1 MKRFAEL
8 LLNLILTSSRND
20 KIDHIV
26 NWIKDSNSEE
36 IGWGLSIICEELEIS
51 KVKPSMVKEIS
62 KLHIDKYLFD
72 LSYDYVGDM
81 AETVSLIWP
90 EKNIKNANFSSVT
103 LTYVI
108 KDLINVQKKE
118 APELISNYLDNF
130 DQNTRWA
137 FLKIITGG
145 LRVGVSSRL
154 AKTAISKYFNKN
166 IKDIEELWH
175 AFDPPYKE
183 IIEWCREIIEKPK
196 VKDKPIFR
204 SPMLANPLEENDYKL
219 INPISYLAEWKWD
232 GIRVQLVSMKN
243 EVKLYSR
250 SGDDISNSFPDII
263 ENSFSQDFCLDGE
276 LMAGSIKIPG
286 SFNDLQQRLNRK
298 NPSKDLIRSMPTFIV
313 AYDALYIK
321 DQDIRDKSVID
332 RRELLKAFILEEK
345 LSFIKFSDEVVFK
358 NFKDLEGKRLQ
369 CRQDLN
375 YEGLM
380 LKLRNSTYEP
390 GRPKG
395 PWFKFKRDP
404 YSIDV
409 VLLYAQRGHGKR
421 SSFYSDY
428 TFGVWNGYLKNR
440 ELVTV
445 GKAYSG
451 FTDQELLKLD
461 KFIRANTTNRFGPV
475 REVEKTL
482 VLEVAFDDIQ
492 KSKRHKSGLAMR
504 FPRIKRIRWDKPAN
518 EADTI
523 ENLER
528 LLNVRN

>member
-1 MKRFAEL
+1 
-8 LLNLILTSSRND
+8 
-20 KIDHIV
+20 
-26 NWIKDSNSEE
+26 
-36 IGWGLSIICEELEIS
+36 
-51 KVKPSMVKEIS
+51 
-62 KLHIDKYLFD
+62 
-72 LSYDYVGDM
+72 
-81 AETVSLIWP
+81 
-90 EKNIKNANFSSVT
+90 
-103 LTYVI
+103 
-108 KDLINVQKKE
+108 
-118 APELISNYLDNF
+118 
-130 DQNTRWA
+130 
-137 FLKIITGG
+137 
-145 LRVGVSSRL
+145 
-154 AKTAISKYFNKN
+154 
-166 IKDIEELWH
+166 
-175 AFDPPYKE
+175 
-183 IIEWCREIIEKPK
+183 
-196 VKDKPIFR
+196 
-204 SPMLANPLEENDYKL
+204 MLANPLEENDYKL

-298 NPSKDLIRSMPTFIV
+298 NPSKDLIRNMPTFIV

-321 DQDIRDKSVID
+321 GQDIRDKSVID

-380 LKLRNSTYEP
+380 LKLRNSNYEP

-475 REVEKTL
+475 REVEKIL

>member
-1 MKRFAEL
+1 MEDPPQLTNGKVIPFVGIKPNEL
-8 LLNLILTSSRND
+8 NILIKHCSSNEQIKPIIAIILYGSSSFRTFNKVLIIID
-20 KIDHIV
+20 KIIRII
-26 NWIKDSNSEE
+26 IKQK
-36 IGWGLSIICEELEIS
+36 I
-51 KVKPSMVKEIS
+51 KPSSSPATAK
-62 KLHIDKYLFD
+62 
-72 LSYDYVGDM
+72 
-81 AETVSLIWP
+81 
-90 EKNIKNANFSSVT
+90 IKSVLASGIFS
-103 LTYVI
+103 
-108 KDLINVQKKE
+108 
-118 APELISNYLDNF
+118 F
-130 DQNTRWA
+130 
-137 FLKIITGG
+137 
-145 LRVGVSSRL
+145 
-154 AKTAISKYFNKN
+154 
-166 IKDIEELWH
+166 
-175 AFDPPYKE
+175 
-183 IIEWCREIIEKPK
+183 
-196 VKDKPIFR
+196 
-204 SPMLANPLEENDYKL
+204 
-219 INPISYLAEWKWD
+219 
-232 GIRVQLVSMKN
+232 
-243 EVKLYSR
+243 
-250 SGDDISNSFPDII
+250 
-263 ENSFSQDFCLDGE
+263 
-276 LMAGSIKIPG
+276 KIPCPG
-286 SFNDLQQRLNRK
+286 PLPS
-298 NPSKDLIRSMPTFIV
+298 NPP
-313 AYDALYIK
+313 
-321 DQDIRDKSVID
+321 
-332 RRELLKAFILEEK
+332 LLKAFILEEK

>member
-1 MKRFAEL
+1 
-8 LLNLILTSSRND
+8 
-20 KIDHIV
+20 
-26 NWIKDSNSEE
+26 
-36 IGWGLSIICEELEIS
+36 
-51 KVKPSMVKEIS
+51 
-62 KLHIDKYLFD
+62 
-72 LSYDYVGDM
+72 
-81 AETVSLIWP
+81 
-90 EKNIKNANFSSVT
+90 
-103 LTYVI
+103 
-108 KDLINVQKKE
+108 
-118 APELISNYLDNF
+118 
-130 DQNTRWA
+130 
-137 FLKIITGG
+137 
-145 LRVGVSSRL
+145 
-154 AKTAISKYFNKN
+154 
-166 IKDIEELWH
+166 
-175 AFDPPYKE
+175 
-183 IIEWCREIIEKPK
+183 
-196 VKDKPIFR
+196 
-204 SPMLANPLEENDYKL
+204 
-219 INPISYLAEWKWD
+219 
-232 GIRVQLVSMKN
+232 MKN

-298 NPSKDLIRSMPTFIV
+298 NPSKDLIRNMPTFIV

-321 DQDIRDKSVID
+321 GQDIRDKSVID

-390 GRPKG
+390 GRQKG

>member
-1 MKRFAEL
+1 
-8 LLNLILTSSRND
+8 
-20 KIDHIV
+20 
-26 NWIKDSNSEE
+26 
-36 IGWGLSIICEELEIS
+36 
-51 KVKPSMVKEIS
+51 
-62 KLHIDKYLFD
+62 
-72 LSYDYVGDM
+72 
-81 AETVSLIWP
+81 
-90 EKNIKNANFSSVT
+90 
-103 LTYVI
+103 
-108 KDLINVQKKE
+108 
-118 APELISNYLDNF
+118 
-130 DQNTRWA
+130 
-137 FLKIITGG
+137 
-145 LRVGVSSRL
+145 
-154 AKTAISKYFNKN
+154 
-166 IKDIEELWH
+166 
-175 AFDPPYKE
+175 
-183 IIEWCREIIEKPK
+183 
-196 VKDKPIFR
+196 
-204 SPMLANPLEENDYKL
+204 MLANPLEENDYKL

-321 DQDIRDKSVID
+321 GKDIRDKSVID

-369 CRQDLN
+369 CRQDLH

-380 LKLRNSTYEP
+380 LKLRISTYEP

-404 YSIDV
+404 YCIDV

>member
-90 EKNIKNANFSSVT
+90 EKNDKNTNFSNVT
-103 LTYVI
+103 LTNVI

-118 APELISNYLDNF
+118 APELISNYLDNFDQNTLFDLSYDYVGDMAETVSLIWPEKNDKNTNFSSVTLTNVIKDLINVQKKKAPELISNYLDNF

-196 VKDKPIFR
+196 VKHKPIFR

-321 DQDIRDKSVID
+321 GKDIRDKSVID

-345 LSFIKFSDEVVFK
+345 LSFIKFSHEVVFK

-404 YSIDV
+404 LAFWIEKINSMPYEMT
-409 VLLYAQRGHGKR
+409 
-421 SSFYSDY
+421 SSM
-428 TFGVWNGYLKNR
+428 YLDFKSKKKL
-440 ELVTV
+440 ELEWL
-445 GKAYSG
+445 SG
-451 FTDQELLKLD
+451 FILNL
-461 KFIRANTTNRFGPV
+461 G
-475 REVEKTL
+475 
-482 VLEVAFDDIQ
+482 
-492 KSKRHKSGLAMR
+492 KSM
-504 FPRIKRIRWDKPAN
+504 
-518 EADTI
+518 
-523 ENLER
+523 NLESR
-528 LLNVRN
+528 ISNEIVSGIKAK

>member
-1 MKRFAEL
+1 
-8 LLNLILTSSRND
+8 
-20 KIDHIV
+20 
-26 NWIKDSNSEE
+26 
-36 IGWGLSIICEELEIS
+36 
-51 KVKPSMVKEIS
+51 
-62 KLHIDKYLFD
+62 
-72 LSYDYVGDM
+72 
-81 AETVSLIWP
+81 
-90 EKNIKNANFSSVT
+90 
-103 LTYVI
+103 
-108 KDLINVQKKE
+108 
-118 APELISNYLDNF
+118 
-130 DQNTRWA
+130 
-137 FLKIITGG
+137 
-145 LRVGVSSRL
+145 
-154 AKTAISKYFNKN
+154 
-166 IKDIEELWH
+166 
-175 AFDPPYKE
+175 
-183 IIEWCREIIEKPK
+183 
-196 VKDKPIFR
+196 
-204 SPMLANPLEENDYKL
+204 
-219 INPISYLAEWKWD
+219 
-232 GIRVQLVSMKN
+232 
-243 EVKLYSR
+243 
-250 SGDDISNSFPDII
+250 
-263 ENSFSQDFCLDGE
+263 
-276 LMAGSIKIPG
+276 MAGSIKIPG

-298 NPSKDLIRSMPTFIV
+298 NPSKDSIRNMPTFIV

-321 DQDIRDKSVID
+321 DQDIRDKSVIE
-332 RRELLKAFILEEK
+332 RRGLLKSVILEEK